1 MTPCIAIIDS
11 NTLNCISLKDMIEN
25 IFPTV
30 EVVVYKT
37 IAAFYADCNRHF
49 VHFFISDQIMFE
61 NADDFDMLK
70 KEVIVLSSGKCPVL
84 SSAGFKV
91 LDITLTEVDLVQ
103 EILRLHEMPQ
113 AKVADSS
120 VVDTLS
126 DREKDVLVLIVK
138 GYINKEIAEKLSISL
153 TTAIFHRNNICEKL
167 GTRSVGKL
175 TVIAVLS
182 GLITLKEI

>member
-1 MTPCIAIIDS
+1 MTPCIAIIDA
-11 NTLNCISLKDMIEN
+11 NTLSCISLKDILEN
-25 IFPTV
+25 IFPTA
-30 EVVVYKT
+30 EVVVFRDIKS
-37 IAAFYADCNRHF
+37 FYADCNRHF
-49 VHFFISDQIMFE
+49 VHFFISDAIMFE
-61 NADDFDMLK
+61 NASDFDMLK
-70 KEVIVLSSGKCPVL
+70 KEVIVLSAGDCPVL

-91 LDITLTEVDLVQ
+91 LDVTLSEANIVH
-103 EILRLHEMPQ
+103 EILRLHEMPG
-113 AKVADSS
+113 AVVADSS
-120 VVDTLS
+120 VVNTLS

-182 GLITLKEI
+182 GLITLNEI